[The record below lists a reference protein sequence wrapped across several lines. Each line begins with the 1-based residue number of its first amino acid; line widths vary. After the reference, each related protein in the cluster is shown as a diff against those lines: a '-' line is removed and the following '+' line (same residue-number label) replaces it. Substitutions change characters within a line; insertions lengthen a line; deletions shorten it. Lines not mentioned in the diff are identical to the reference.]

1 MAAPLRTGADGDWLS
16 PWIRDL
22 GSYLVHGVPIWRI
35 YAQFMGKE
43 GSTTRGRDG
52 NLHIGGREWNI
63 PCQVSHMAD
72 MIPLTVGAAL
82 AYQQRGEDR
91 VAVTSFGDAATS
103 RGDFHEGLNIAAVLE
118 VPAIFVAEN
127 NGWGY
132 STPISKQT
140 KVTELYKKAAG
151 YGVPAVA
158 VDGNDV
164 FAVYAAMT
172 AAVDA
177 ARKGGGPQFIECRT
191 YRMGGHA
198 AHDKYESYMPME
210 TLAQWSDKDPL
221 KRLEAN
227 LTGDRGIAVER
238 LEEIRGRVKDEVA
251 DGVAQ
256 ADGRRVSRSRPGARG
271 RVRAG
276 RVEIVAELTYLE
288 AINAALHDEMEL
300 DDRVFCMGEDV
311 GKQGG
316 AFGATKGIQQ
326 RFGVPRAIDTPVAEA
341 GHRRRRHRCGHG
353 RAAAGGRDA
362 VRRLRLD
369 RLRPAG
375 DLRRQDALP
384 HRLGGADGDALPQR
398 RRSRRRPVPLRER
411 RGLVPSPRRPQDRL
425 PRHRRGRLR
434 PAAVGHPRSQPGG
447 VLRAQVPVPAGE
459 GRGAPPALTA
469 CWCRSARRPCAA
481 PAKTSPSSPTPRRCD
496 RP

>member
-1 MAAPLRTGADGDWLS
+1 MSSPARPISSLAQSQASAPEVTDKRALELFYWMSLTRAVEERALNLYRQGKLPGSYYTGRGQEAIAVGMAAPLRTGADGDWLS

-118 VPAIFVAEN
+118 VPAIFVAGQRLGLLHADLEADQGN
-127 NGWGY
+127 RAV
-132 STPISKQT
+132 P
-140 KVTELYKKAAG
+140 KAAG

-164 FAVYAAMT
+164 FAVYAAMS

-177 ARKGGGPQFIECRT
+177 ARKGEGPQFIECRT

-256 ADGRRVSRSRPGARG
+256 AEADEYPDPGQVLEGVFAPDGWR
-271 RVRAG
+271 
-276 RVEIVAELTYLE
+276 
-288 AINAALHDEMEL
+288 
-300 DDRVFCMGEDV
+300 
-311 GKQGG
+311 
-316 AFGATKGIQQ
+316 
-326 RFGVPRAIDTPVAEA
+326 
-341 GHRRRRHRCGHG
+341 
-353 RAAAGGRDA
+353 
-362 VRRLRLD
+362 
-369 RLRPAG
+369 
-375 DLRRQDALP
+375 
-384 HRLGGADGDALPQR
+384 
-398 RRSRRRPVPLRER
+398 
-411 RGLVPSPRRPQDRL
+411 
-425 PRHRRGRLR
+425 
-434 PAAVGHPRSQPGG
+434 
-447 VLRAQVPVPAGE
+447 
-459 GRGAPPALTA
+459 
-469 CWCRSARRPCAA
+469 
-481 PAKTSPSSPTPRRCD
+481 
-496 RP
+496 